1 MFNLCKVAFVRIKR
15 NALHSRLFIIIN
27 TPKARPDVLSGAL
40 DGRVTCHMSILRN
53 NNVALSNLRN
63 DHVTL
68 SILRNCHVP
77 CHYLLKSHV
86 ACH

>member
-1 MFNLCKVAFVRIKR
+1 MFFVFDLLIEYVSTDISLR
-15 NALHSRLFIIIN
+15 RLG
-27 TPKARPDVLSGAL
+27 PLMGGGGGVSPRHV
-40 DGRVTCHMSILRN
+40 SILRN

-68 SILRNCHVP
+68 SILRDCHVP
-77 CHYLLKSHV
+77 CHYVLKSHV